1 MRARR
6 WLTLTVVGAT
16 AFTLLVS
23 VTSVVRFAY
32 RSPSLHVAVETAAAM
47 VSLLAAQL
55 MYGRFRRSLDRRDL
69 VLMAALVMFAG
80 SNLLFSAVPA
90 MANLGAGS
98 FVTWA
103 PAVGGGLATA
113 LLAAGGFAAPH
124 SIRRPVEASRR
135 VILLC
140 LIALALIALATV
152 LTRAWLPQAIQANL
166 SPEAGNRPRI
176 VGDPAVLVLQLVGM
190 ALFAVAAVGLAR
202 EAERRRDP
210 LMLWFAIG
218 AALGAF
224 ARLNYFLFPSLYSEY
239 FYTGDVLRLGFFAAL
254 LVGGAFEI
262 RIAQRELEHAAVVN
276 ERRRLAREIHDG
288 VAQDLAFI
296 VQQARALEARNG
308 DSRAVADM
316 TTAARRALEESR
328 GLIDELVRPTD
339 EPLGIALARVADQAA
354 GRWGSTV
361 QTATIDGLALSAPMR
376 EALLRIVG
384 EAVTNAARHAQ
395 ARSIRV
401 ELAERP
407 ELEVTIIDDG
417 IGFDPSTVQQH
428 DGHLGIVS
436 MRERA
441 EQVGARLRVRS
452 RPGEGTE
459 IRVVL
464 P

>member
-6 WLTLTVVGAT
+6 RLTLTVVGAT

-23 VTSVVRFAY
+23 VTSIVHFAY
-32 RSPSLHVAVETAAAM
+32 RSPSLHVSVETAAAL

-69 VLMAALVMFAG
+69 VLMASLVVFAG
-80 SNLLFSAVPA
+80 SNLLFVAVPA
-90 MANLGAGS
+90 MANLGSGP

-103 PAVGGGLATA
+103 PTAGSVLATA
-113 LLAAGGFAAPH
+113 LLAAGAFAPPR
-124 SIRRPVEASRR
+124 SISRPVEAGRR

-140 LIALALIALATV
+140 WIALALIGLVTV
-152 LTRAWLPQAIQANL
+152 LARDWLPEAIDYGL
-166 SPEAGNRPRI
+166 SPEAATRARI
-176 VGDPAVLVLQLVGM
+176 IGDPVVLGVQLVSM
-190 ALFAVAAVGLAR
+190 ALFAIAAVGLAR
-202 EAERRRDP
+202 EADRMRDP
-210 LMLWFAIG
+210 LMLAFAIG
-218 AALGAF
+218 ATLGAF

-239 FYTGDVLRLGFFAAL
+239 FYAGDVLRLGFFAAL
-254 LVGGAFEI
+254 LAGGALEI
-262 RIAQRELEHAAVVN
+262 RIAQRELEHAAVVT

-288 VAQDLAFI
+288 VAQDLAFL
-296 VQQARALEARNG
+296 VQQSRALQARNG
-308 DSRAVADM
+308 DSQIVAEM
-316 TTAARRALEESR
+316 TLAARRALDESR

-339 EPLGIALARVADQAA
+339 EPLAAALARVADQAA

-361 QTATIDGLALSAPMR
+361 QTAAIDGLALSAPRR

-384 EAVTNAARHAQ
+384 EAVTNAARHAH
-395 ARSIRV
+395 AGSIRV

-417 IGFDPSTVQQH
+417 IGFDPSTVQQ

-441 EQVGARLRVRS
+441 EQVGAGLRVRS